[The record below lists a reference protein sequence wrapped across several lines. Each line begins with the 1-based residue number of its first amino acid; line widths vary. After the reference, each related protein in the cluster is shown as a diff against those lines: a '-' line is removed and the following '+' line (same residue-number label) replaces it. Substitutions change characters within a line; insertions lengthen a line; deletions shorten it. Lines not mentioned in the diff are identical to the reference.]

1 MCPGK
6 RAPQVK
12 VLETKR
18 TRHVFDAGQSPL
30 KMQEE
35 FFTHLNICHGCL
47 SEWISECA
55 AVGCGSPIQCS
66 WRAVTAMNRKSMPKS
81 LVEMDSELRQ
91 KIKAEQFRMMMAMA
105 TPATVAATLFAALT
119 TLFFHHQ
126 VANSM
131 VHWWLGLK
139 IGIAVPRIVQQEWHK
154 YRGAPASPNWRTTT
168 LVLMFIDGC
177 VWGLAGIWLTP
188 ANDLLTSTLIGVGL
202 AGVATLATFTLHS
215 NWINNVAYCAP
226 MVLPAA
232 LVFLS
237 RDDPLSLYTGAGLLV
252 FLSCLLSVAKRSEK
266 HVIEL
271 IRLRFVTDR
280 IAHEREAALE
290 LAERQNAMKSQF
302 VATMSHEL
310 RTPLHGIL
318 GLTRMIQSADLDLE
332 NRKRLG
338 LVERSGEHLLSI
350 INDILDFSSID
361 AGHLSVKNQPFDL
374 CDVLDDIVAL
384 TSVTASGKGLKL
396 LARLDLPRPCHV
408 IGDAAR
414 VRQILLNLIGNAV
427 KFTERGQIRLSAQR
441 APDQD
446 GQPGPVVMRVS
457 DSGIGIAPQ
466 DLLCIFDP
474 FHQVDNSLGRRFGGT
489 GLGLTISR
497 EICRAMQG
505 EITCSSVQGQGSSFD
520 VTLPLPAATALQAAA
535 PAKRPDSPQPADAG
549 RTPVALQGHVL
560 LAEDNEVNAMVVEAL
575 LRRHGLTVEHVP
587 DGLKVVHRMCGN
599 APRPDLVLMD
609 CQMPAMDG
617 FEATRQIR
625 ADEQSR
631 GLTRTP
637 VVALTAS
644 ALAEDSERCLDAGM
658 DAHLPKPFREDQLL
672 SVLLAHLPLTAT
684 SRSLMPTA

>member
-1 MCPGK
+1 M
-6 RAPQVK
+6 
-12 VLETKR
+12 
-18 TRHVFDAGQSPL
+18 F
-30 KMQEE
+30 M
-35 FFTHLNICHGCL
+35 GCL
-47 SEWISECA
+47 TRNEKRPKIS
-55 AVGCGSPIQCS
+55 VGYFLLGATIVTNTCQNGLLKAQPCTAFHPYPSFVVSC
-66 WRAVTAMNRKSMPKS
+66 TAMNRKSMPKS
-81 LVEMDSELRQ
+81 FLELDPELRQ

-105 TPATVAATLFAALT
+105 TPATVAATLFAVLT

-126 VANSM
+126 VANSL

-139 IGIAVPRIVQQEWHK
+139 IGIALPRILQQEWHR
-154 YRGAPASPNWRTTT
+154 YLGAPVSRRWQRAA
-168 LVLMFIDGC
+168 LLLMFLDGC

-215 NWINNVAYCAP
+215 NWVNNVAYCAP

-232 LVFLS
+232 IVFLN
-237 RDDPLSLYTGAGLLV
+237 RHDPLSLYTGTGLLV
-252 FLSCLLSVAKRSEK
+252 FLACLLSVAWRGQK
-266 HVIEL
+266 HIVEL
-271 IRLRFVTDR
+271 IRLRFETDR
-280 IAHEREAALE
+280 IAHERETALQV
-290 LAERQNAMKSQF
+290 AERQNAVKSQF

-318 GLTRMIQSADLDLE
+318 GLTRMIQSADLDPE

-350 INDILDFSSID
+350 INDILDFSRIE
-361 AGHLSVKNQPFDL
+361 AGHLSVENQPFDL
-374 CDVLDDIVAL
+374 SDVLDDLVAL
-384 TSVTASGKGLKL
+384 TAVTASAKGLKL
-396 LARLDLPRPCHV
+396 VAQVQLPRPCLV
-408 IGDAAR
+408 VGDAAR

-427 KFTERGQIRLSAQR
+427 KFTERGQIRLSAHR
-441 APDQD
+441 GP
-446 GQPGPVVMRVS
+446 PGPEGEPGPMVMRVS

-466 DLLCIFDP
+466 DLATIFDP

-497 EICRAMQG
+497 EISRAMQG
-505 EITCSSVQGQGSSFD
+505 EITCSSVQGQGSSFELT
-520 VTLPLPAATALQAAA
+520 VPLPAAYNAAQSPALRRFETAAA
-535 PAKRPDSPQPADAG
+535 SGAAPVDA

-587 DGLKVVHRMCGN
+587 DGLEVVQRMCGN
-599 APRPDLVLMD
+599 HPRPDLVLMD

-625 ADEQSR
+625 ADEVSR
-631 GLTRTP
+631 GLARTP

-644 ALAEDSERCLDAGM
+644 ALAEDSERCLGAGM

-672 SVLLAHLPLTAT
+672 SVLLAHLPLAT
-684 SRSLMPTA
+684 PSRSFMPAA

>member
-1 MCPGK
+1 MN
-6 RAPQVK
+6 
-12 VLETKR
+12 
-18 TRHVFDAGQSPL
+18 GQ
-30 KMQEE
+30 
-35 FFTHLNICHGCL
+35 
-47 SEWISECA
+47 
-55 AVGCGSPIQCS
+55 
-66 WRAVTAMNRKSMPKS
+66 SMPKS
-81 LVEMDSELRQ
+81 FLELDPELRW

-105 TPATVAATLFAALT
+105 TPATVAATLFAVLT

-126 VANSM
+126 VAQSNSL

-139 IGIAVPRIVQQEWHK
+139 IGIALPRIIQQEWHR
-154 YRGAPASPNWRTTT
+154 YLGAPVSRRWQRAA
-168 LVLMFIDGC
+168 LLLMFLDGC
-177 VWGLAGIWLTP
+177 VWGLAGLWLTP

-215 NWINNVAYCAP
+215 NWINNVAYCVP

-232 LVFLS
+232 IVFLN
-237 RDDPLSLYTGAGLLV
+237 RQDPLSLYTGAGLLV
-252 FLSCLLSVAKRSEK
+252 FLTSLLSVAWRGQK
-266 HVIEL
+266 HIVEL

-280 IAHEREAALE
+280 IAHERETALE
-290 LAERQNAMKSQF
+290 VAERQNAVKSQF

-318 GLTRMIQSADLDLE
+318 GLTRMIQTAELDLE

-350 INDILDFSSID
+350 INDILDFSRIE
-361 AGHLSVKNQPFDL
+361 AGHMSVESQPFDL
-374 CDVLDDIVAL
+374 SDVLDDLVAL
-384 TSVTASGKGLKL
+384 TSVTASAKGLKL
-396 LARLDLPRPCHV
+396 VTQVQLPRPCYV
-408 IGDAAR
+408 MGDAAR

-427 KFTERGQIRLSAQR
+427 KFTERGQIRLSAHR
-441 APDQD
+441 AAPGPD
-446 GQPGPVVMRVS
+446 GQPGMMVMRVS
-457 DSGIGIAPQ
+457 DSGIGIAPE
-466 DLLCIFDP
+466 DLATIFDP

-497 EICRAMQG
+497 EISRAMHG
-505 EITCSSVQGQGSSFD
+505 EITCSSVQGQGSSFELT
-520 VTLPLPAATALQAAA
+520 VPLPVYNTAQAPTA
-535 PAKRPDSPQPADAG
+535 AKRHDNAAMDGG
-549 RTPVALQGHVL
+549 RTPVALHGHVL

-587 DGLKVVHRMCGN
+587 DGLEVVQRMCGDH
-599 APRPDLVLMD
+599 PRPDLVLMD

-631 GLTRTP
+631 GLARTP

-644 ALAEDSERCLDAGM
+644 ALAEDSERCLGAGM

-672 SVLLAHLPLTAT
+672 SVLLAHLPLAAP
-684 SRSLMPTA
+684 SRSLMPAT

>member
-1 MCPGK
+1 
-6 RAPQVK
+6 
-12 VLETKR
+12 
-18 TRHVFDAGQSPL
+18 
-30 KMQEE
+30 
-35 FFTHLNICHGCL
+35 
-47 SEWISECA
+47 
-55 AVGCGSPIQCS
+55 
-66 WRAVTAMNRKSMPKS
+66 MNRNSMPKS
-81 LVEMDSELRQ
+81 FLELDPELRL

-105 TPATVAATLFAALT
+105 TPATVAATLFAVLT

-126 VANSM
+126 VANSL

-139 IGIAVPRIVQQEWHK
+139 IGIAIPRILQQEWHK
-154 YRGAPASPNWRTTT
+154 YRGAPASQNWQRAT
-168 LVLMFIDGC
+168 LGLMFVDGC

-215 NWINNVAYCAP
+215 NWINNAAYCVP

-232 LVFLS
+232 FVFLN
-237 RDDPLSLYTGAGLLV
+237 RHDPLSLYTGAGLLV
-252 FLSCLLSVAKRSEK
+252 FLSCLLSVAWRGQK
-266 HVIEL
+266 HIVEL

-280 IAHEREAALE
+280 IAHERQTALQ

-318 GLTRMIQSADLDLE
+318 GLTRMIQSAELDLE

-350 INDILDFSSID
+350 INDILDFSRIE
-361 AGHLSVKNQPFDL
+361 AGHLSVENQPFDL
-374 CDVLDDIVAL
+374 SDVLDDLVAL
-384 TSVTASGKGLKL
+384 TSVTASGKGLML
-396 LARLDLPRPCHV
+396 VTQVQLPRPCYV
-408 IGDAAR
+408 VGDAAR
-414 VRQILLNLIGNAV
+414 VRQVLLNLIGNAV
-427 KFTERGQIRLSAQR
+427 KFTERGQIRLSAHR
-441 APDQD
+441 AADQN
-446 GQPGPVVMRVS
+446 GQVGPMVIRVS
-457 DSGIGIAPQ
+457 DSGIGIAPE
-466 DLLCIFDP
+466 DLASIFDP

-505 EITCSSVQGQGSSFD
+505 EITCSSVQSQGSSFE
-520 VTLPLPAATALQAAA
+520 VTFPLPAYTAAQA
-535 PAKRPDSPQPADAG
+535 PAPRRYDSSSAAPADAG
-549 RTPVALQGHVL
+549 RTPVALHGHVL

-587 DGLKVVHRMCGN
+587 DGLEVVHRMCGN
-599 APRPDLVLMD
+599 HPRPDLVLMD

-631 GLTRTP
+631 GLARTP

-644 ALAEDSERCLDAGM
+644 ALAEDSERCLGAGM

-672 SVLLAHLPLTAT
+672 SVLLAHLPMAT
-684 SRSLMPTA
+684 TPSMSLISAA

>member
-1 MCPGK
+1 
-6 RAPQVK
+6 
-12 VLETKR
+12 
-18 TRHVFDAGQSPL
+18 
-30 KMQEE
+30 
-35 FFTHLNICHGCL
+35 
-47 SEWISECA
+47 
-55 AVGCGSPIQCS
+55 
-66 WRAVTAMNRKSMPKS
+66 MNRKSMPKS
-81 LVEMDSELRQ
+81 FLELDPELRS

-105 TPATVAATLFAALT
+105 TPATVAATLFALLT
-119 TLFFHHQ
+119 TLFFQHQ
-126 VANSM
+126 VGNSL

-139 IGIAVPRIVQQEWHK
+139 IGIALPRILQQEWHR
-154 YRGAPASPNWRTTT
+154 YLGAPVSRRWQRAA
-168 LVLMFIDGC
+168 LLLMFLDGC
-177 VWGLAGIWLTP
+177 IWGLAGIWLTP

-215 NWINNVAYCAP
+215 NWINNVAYCVP

-232 LVFLS
+232 IVFLN
-237 RDDPLSLYTGAGLLV
+237 RHDPLSLYTGTGLLV
-252 FLSCLLSVAKRSEK
+252 FLTCLLSVAWRGQK
-266 HVIEL
+266 HIVEL

-280 IAHEREAALE
+280 IAHERENALAV
-290 LAERQNAMKSQF
+290 AERQNAVKSQF

-350 INDILDFSSID
+350 INDILDFSRIE
-361 AGHLSVKNQPFDL
+361 AGHMSVENQPFDL
-374 CDVLDDIVAL
+374 SDVLDDLVAL
-384 TSVTASGKGLKL
+384 TSVTASAKGLKL
-396 LARLDLPRPCHV
+396 VTQVQLPRPCFV
-408 IGDAAR
+408 VGDAAR

-427 KFTERGQIRLSAQR
+427 KFTERGQIRLSAHR
-441 APDQD
+441 AAPGPD
-446 GQPGPVVMRVS
+446 GQPGPMVMRVS

-466 DLLCIFDP
+466 DMATIFDP

-497 EICRAMQG
+497 EISRAMQG
-505 EITCSSVQGQGSSFD
+505 EITCSSVQGQGSSFELM
-520 VTLPLPAATALQAAA
+520 VPLPPHNTAAHLTTVRRYDNGATHV
-535 PAKRPDSPQPADAG
+535 DAG
-549 RTPVALQGHVL
+549 RTPVALHGHVL

-587 DGLKVVHRMCGN
+587 DGLEVVQRMCGA

-631 GLTRTP
+631 GLARTP

-644 ALAEDSERCLDAGM
+644 ALAEDSERCLGAGM

-672 SVLLAHLPLTAT
+672 SVLLAHLPLAPP
-684 SRSLMPTA
+684 SRSFMPAA

>member
-1 MCPGK
+1 
-6 RAPQVK
+6 
-12 VLETKR
+12 
-18 TRHVFDAGQSPL
+18 
-30 KMQEE
+30 
-35 FFTHLNICHGCL
+35 
-47 SEWISECA
+47 
-55 AVGCGSPIQCS
+55 
-66 WRAVTAMNRKSMPKS
+66 MNRMSMPKS
-81 LVEMDSELRQ
+81 FLELDPELRS

-105 TPATVAATLFAALT
+105 TPATVAATLFAVLT

-126 VANSM
+126 VANSL

-139 IGIAVPRIVQQEWHK
+139 IGIAIPRIIQQEWHK
-154 YRGAPASPNWRTTT
+154 YRGAPASQNWQRAT
-168 LVLMFIDGC
+168 LGLMLIDGFI
-177 VWGLAGIWLTP
+177 WGLAGIWLTP

-215 NWINNVAYCAP
+215 NWVNNAAYCVP

-232 LVFLS
+232 LVFLN
-237 RDDPLSLYTGAGLLV
+237 RQDPLSLYTGAGLLV
-252 FLSCLLSVAKRSEK
+252 FLTCLLSVAWRGQK
-266 HVIEL
+266 HIVEL

-280 IAHEREAALE
+280 IAHDRETALQ

-350 INDILDFSSID
+350 INDILDFSRIE
-361 AGHLSVKNQPFDL
+361 AGHLSVENQAFDL
-374 CDVLDDIVAL
+374 SDVLDDLVAL
-384 TSVTASGKGLKL
+384 TSVTASGKGLTL
-396 LARLDLPRPCHV
+396 LTQVQLPRPCYV
-408 IGDAAR
+408 VGDAAR

-427 KFTERGQIRLSAQR
+427 KFTERGQIRLSAHR
-441 APDQD
+441 VVSQD
-446 GQPGPVVMRVS
+446 GQHAPVVMRVS
-457 DSGIGIAPQ
+457 DSGIGIAPA
-466 DLLCIFDP
+466 DLASIFDP

-505 EITCSSVQGQGSSFD
+505 EITCSSVQGQGSSFE
-520 VTLPLPAATALQAAA
+520 VTLPLPAHTAAQA
-535 PAKRPDSPQPADAG
+535 PAPRRYDSTAPAPLDAS
-549 RTPVALQGHVL
+549 RTPVALHGHVL

-575 LRRHGLTVEHVP
+575 LLRHGLTVEHVP
-587 DGLKVVHRMCGN
+587 DGLEVVHRMCGN
-599 APRPDLVLMD
+599 HPRPDLVLMD

-631 GLTRTP
+631 GLARTP

-644 ALAEDSERCLDAGM
+644 ALAEDSERCLGAGM

-672 SVLLAHLPLTAT
+672 SVLLAHLPLAT
-684 SRSLMPTA
+684 PSLSLNAAA

>member
-1 MCPGK
+1 MK
-6 RAPQVK
+6 
-12 VLETKR
+12 
-18 TRHVFDAGQSPL
+18 
-30 KMQEE
+30 
-35 FFTHLNICHGCL
+35 
-47 SEWISECA
+47 
-55 AVGCGSPIQCS
+55 
-66 WRAVTAMNRKSMPKS
+66 RKSMPKS
-81 LVEMDSELRQ
+81 FLELDPELRQ

-105 TPATVAATLFAALT
+105 TPATVAATLFAVLT

-126 VANSM
+126 VANSL

-139 IGIAVPRIVQQEWHK
+139 IGIALPRILQQEWHR
-154 YRGAPASPNWRTTT
+154 YLGAPVSRRWQRAA
-168 LVLMFIDGC
+168 LLLMFLDGC

-188 ANDLLTSTLIGVGL
+188 SNDLLTSTLIGVGL

-215 NWINNVAYCAP
+215 NWINNVAYCVP

-232 LVFLS
+232 IVFLN
-237 RDDPLSLYTGAGLLV
+237 RHDPLSLYTGTGLLV
-252 FLSCLLSVAKRSEK
+252 FLACLLSVARRGQK
-266 HVIEL
+266 HIVEL

-280 IAHEREAALE
+280 IAHERENALL

-318 GLTRMIQSADLDLE
+318 GLTRMIQTADLDLE

-350 INDILDFSSID
+350 INDILDFSRIE
-361 AGHLSVKNQPFDL
+361 AGHLSVESQPFDL
-374 CDVLDDIVAL
+374 SDVLDDLVAL
-384 TSVTASGKGLKL
+384 TSVTASAKGLKL
-396 LARLDLPRPCHV
+396 VTQVQLPRPCHV
-408 IGDAAR
+408 VGDAAR

-427 KFTERGQIRLSAQR
+427 KFTERGQIRLSAHR
-441 APDQD
+441 AGPTAN
-446 GQPGPVVMRVS
+446 GQAGPVVMRVS

-466 DLLCIFDP
+466 DLASIFDP

-497 EICRAMQG
+497 EISRAMHG
-505 EITCSSVQGQGSSFD
+505 EITCSSVQGQGSSFELT
-520 VTLPLPAATALQAAA
+520 VPLPEHHAEQA
-535 PAKRPDSPQPADAG
+535 PSPRRYDSPAASSAPLDAG
-549 RTPVALQGHVL
+549 RTPVALHGHVL

-587 DGLKVVHRMCGN
+587 DGLEVVHRMCGN
-599 APRPDLVLMD
+599 EPRPDLVLMD

-631 GLTRTP
+631 GLARTP

-644 ALAEDSERCLDAGM
+644 ALAEDSERCLGAGM

-672 SVLLAHLPLTAT
+672 SVLLAHLPLAAP
-684 SRSLMPTA
+684 SRSFMPAA